1 MQRTGL
7 WAVYISML
15 AVATSLVLAPS
26 ALSAPAAVVPES
38 ISPGASL
45 TISVT
50 GMAPNSR
57 ARIQVIP
64 KANEGGNCCGFAP
77 SEEVPIEAGGSGT
90 ASFVWPATY
99 KRCAGPTDCSDVPWQ
114 NGERAVIT
122 VYVPGADGL
131 ARAETSVALTPSLL
145 IADEPVADP
154 VAQRFRPVW
163 LFDSSEPWRPLNI
176 PAFFESDRPL
186 ACAPG
191 GGCVAASSPSQLSA
205 AGGRLDIP
213 GRVGDRTT
221 YRSAAPGCAG
231 ALADCDAGPSS
242 GAYVN
247 RSRFGA
253 YTYLDYWVYYRFNSA
268 PAAPFFDHESDWEG
282 VTIAYPTRDPDPQT
296 FDFAA
301 FAAHEG
307 TWRYL
312 RDVLVCGVPASGP
325 CQRVNAYVA
334 NGTHATYP
342 QPCSLRLPNLCWQ
355 TGTHL
360 IEKGFD
366 GARPWG
372 ANDDP
377 SVLKAFPDPAS
388 SPWVNWPGNWSS
400 ERGNVHSPGR
410 QGRFTAPHASQCTS
424 RFAAR
429 PALCAFAAQRP
440 EAGCESWGGPH
451 VAAVACSPSGLR
463 AALAAGSVGQ
473 TGTLQLATPEA
484 RSATSPAV
492 AQAVGR
498 PLAPGESV
506 AVSGS
511 AAPDTQLT
519 VTVARGSMKHIATFQ
534 DLGLESGG
542 AASVAVAANLG
553 VRFTRPD
560 GRVLR
565 PKQIS
570 RLSGRTPRAPRRLS
584 AQRRS
589 RTVTVRFVGRSR
601 RTIVELRRS
610 RGGAVVARRSVA
622 TRGGRPARVRIR
634 DTRARFVS
642 AVSLGDAGNSSR
654 TRTVRIRR

>member
-1 MQRTGL
+1 MRRVPLLEIYVLTA
-7 WAVYISML
+7 AVLGCLS
-15 AVATSLVLAPS
+15 LAPT
-26 ALSAPAAVVPES
+26 ALGAPVAVVPETV
-38 ISPGASL
+38 SPGAAVSVSVAGMPASS
-45 TISVT
+45 TGQIS
-50 GMAPNSR
+50 
-57 ARIQVIP
+57 VIP
-64 KANEGGNCCGFAP
+64 KVNEGGNCCGFAP
-77 SEEVPIEAGGSGT
+77 TEVVPIGADGSGV
-90 ASFVWPATY
+90 ASFVWPTTF
-99 KRCAGPTDCSDVPWQ
+99 KQCGGGTNCSEVPWQ
-114 NGERAVIT
+114 NGERAIIFVS
-122 VYVPGADGL
+122 VPGEDSL
-131 ARAETSVALTPSLL
+131 ARGETTVVIAPPVLAAEQ
-145 IADEPVADP
+145 IADP
-154 VAQRFRPVW
+154 VAQRFRPMW

-176 PAFFESDRPL
+176 PAFFEADRPL
-186 ACAPG
+186 ACPPG
-191 GGCVAASSPSQLSA
+191 GGCVPASSPAQLPA
-205 AGGRLDIP
+205 AGGRLDVP
-213 GRVGDRTT
+213 GRVGDRSS
-221 YRSAAPGCAG
+221 YRSSAPGCAG
-231 ALADCDAGPSS
+231 ALADCDAGPTS

-247 RSRFGA
+247 RSAFGA
-253 YTYLDYWVYYRFNSA
+253 YSYLDYWVYYRFNSA

-282 VTIAYPTRDPDPQT
+282 VTIAYPARDPDPQT

-312 RDVLVCGVPASGP
+312 RDALVCSTPTSRP

-377 SVLKAFPDPAS
+377 NVLKAFPDPAS
-388 SPWVNWPGNWSS
+388 SPWVTWPGNWSS
-400 ERGNVHSPGR
+400 ERGNVRSPGR

-424 RFAAR
+424 RFASR
-429 PALCAFAAQRP
+429 PALCAFAAQRL

-451 VAAVACSPSGLR
+451 VTAVACSPSGLR
-463 AALAAGSVGQ
+463 AALAGGTIGQ
-473 TGTLQLATPEA
+473 AGTLQLAAPEA
-484 RSATSPAV
+484 RSATSPAI

-506 AVSGS
+506 AVNGS
-511 AAPDTQLT
+511 AMSDTQLT
-519 VTVARGSMKHIATFQ
+519 VTVARGSTKHIATFAG
-534 DLGLESGG
+534 LGLEGGG
-542 AASVAVAANLG
+542 AASVAVAANLA

-565 PKQIS
+565 PKQTS
-570 RLSGRTPRAPRRLS
+570 RLSGRTPGAPRRLR

-589 RTVTVRFVGRSR
+589 RTVTVSFVGRAR
-601 RTIVELRRS
+601 RSTIELRRTR
-610 RGGAVVARRSVA
+610 RGTVIARRSVA
-622 TRGGRPARVRIR
+622 TRAGRQTRVGIR
-634 DTRARFVS
+634 DAQARFVS